1 MPHAGI
7 ILETDRYSSHGVFA
21 AIEAQVSSGL
31 PKASKDRDG
40 VFLRARVR
48 NEVLAFARP
57 EFKHRPGVGE
67 IPETAAKISIRAIKA
82 SSKPNLDTEALQ
94 RALALKCDLK
104 NYSPGVFDAK
114 TKLALAR
121 WMRSIGF
128 VGEDADGT
136 PELNA
141 LERLGRE
148 TGLFNV
154 TTE

>member
-1 MPHAGI
+1 MPHVGVVT
-7 ILETDRYSSHGVFA
+7 ETDRYKSQGVFA

-48 NEVLAFARP
+48 NDVLAFVRP
-57 EFKHRPGVGE
+57 EFKHRPAIGE
-67 IPETAAKISIRAIKA
+67 TPETAAKISIRSIKA
-82 SSKPNLDTEALQ
+82 SNKPNLDTEALQ
-94 RALALKCDLK
+94 RALTLKCDLQG
-104 NYSPGVFDAK
+104 YTPGIFDAK

-128 VGEDADGT
+128 VGADAEGE

-148 TGLFNV
+148 TGLFHV